1 MIALKP
7 IFHPSFHPSSNNTTI
22 FTTLYPQHITR
33 IRRSSVFLCLSTN
46 NSNDESDN
54 NSQPKGDV
62 QNQELLA
69 QLAMLETEKV
79 RLTDYLDERSE
90 YLTQFGEEAKAELDK
105 IGEEA
110 LKGLDESSD
119 RITAKL
125 ESEMLA
131 IEESNELNRLEID
144 ESENRVME
152 IEGQMEVDRN
162 EGLFFKNLGQRGP
175 NVDRAKAKE
184 EFENIKDVTTREE
197 NGRKTRKNVYLFFI
211 GLFTYGIVGS
221 INVSSLSSTDWKRV
235 AVLGAILVA
244 LFTQFSYEQNKDKNQ
259 KDDEQ

>member
-1 MIALKP
+1 MSS
-7 IFHPSFHPSSNNTTI
+7 SFYPSSINTTT
-22 FTTLYPQHITR
+22 FTTLHPHHNT
-33 IRRSSVFLCLSTN
+33 RRSSVFLCLCT
-46 NSNDESDN
+46 NSNDEPDN
-54 NSQPKGDV
+54 TSQPGGDV
-62 QNQELLA
+62 QSQELLA

-90 YLTQFGEEAKAELDK
+90 YLTQFGEEAKAEIDK
-105 IGEEA
+105 IGEDA
-110 LKGLDESSD
+110 LKGLDEASD
-119 RITAKL
+119 RITAKI

-131 IEESNELNRLEID
+131 FEESNELDRVEFE
-144 ESENRVME
+144 ESESKVME

-162 EGLFFKNLGQRGP
+162 EGLFFKNLGQKGP
-175 NVDRAKAKE
+175 NVDKAKAKE
-184 EFENIKDVTTREE
+184 EIEKMKDVTTNEE

-221 INVSSLSSTDWKRV
+221 INVSSLSSTDWKKV

-244 LFTQFSYEQNKDKNQ
+244 LFSQFIYEQNKDNNQ

>member
-7 IFHPSFHPSSNNTTI
+7 IFHLSFYPSSNNTTI
-22 FTTLYPQHITR
+22 FTTLHPHHITR
-33 IRRSSVFLCLSTN
+33 IRSSVFLCLSTTN
-46 NSNDESDN
+46 NSNDKSDN
-54 NSQPKGDV
+54 NSKPEGDV
-62 QNQELLA
+62 KSQELLA
-69 QLAMLETEKV
+69 QLAMLETEKL

-105 IGEEA
+105 IGEDA

-131 IEESNELNRLEID
+131 IEESNELNRVEID
-144 ESENRVME
+144 ESESRVME

-162 EGLFFKNLGQRGP
+162 EGLFFKNLGQKGP

-184 EFENIKDVTTREE
+184 EFENNKDVTTREE
-197 NGRKTRKNVYLFFI
+197 NGRKTRKNIYLFFI
-211 GLFTYGIVGS
+211 GLLTYGIVGS
-221 INVSSLSSTDWKRV
+221 INVSSLSTTDWKRV

-244 LFTQFSYEQNKDKNQ
+244 LFSQFSYEQNKDNN
-259 KDDEQ
+259 